1 MNSRD
6 YYRPL
11 PELLKK
17 HLEETARIRAEML
30 EIESELEAERFK
42 VALIFIA
49 LTSITAIAAVAA
61 VALTFF

>member
-6 YYRPL
+6 CYRPL

-17 HLEETARIRAEML
+17 HLEETARIRAEIL
-30 EIESELEAERFK
+30 AIEAELEAERFK

-49 LTSITAIAAVAA
+49 LISITAIAAVA
-61 VALTFF
+61 VIALTFF

>member
-30 EIESELEAERFK
+30 EIESALEAERFK
-42 VALIFIA
+42 VALIFIV
-49 LTSITAIAAVAA
+49 LISITAIAAAA
-61 VALTFF
+61 VIAFTFF

>member
-17 HLEETARIRAEML
+17 HLEETARIRAEISA
-30 EIESELEAERFK
+30 IEAELEAERFK
-42 VALIFIA
+42 IALIFIS
-49 LTSITAIAAVAA
+49 LTSITAIAAVAVIA
-61 VALTFF
+61 FTFF